1 MKGAILIN
9 AYFDS
14 DEYMYQPQR
23 LQEELYGVGVEA
35 EIITNDSYFCAVDN
49 GKIRDE
55 FAGYDFCI
63 YLDKDK
69 YLLKA
74 LSDTNVP
81 LFNSY
86 DAITVCDDK
95 MMTYLA
101 LADKGIPLPKTLAG
115 LMCFSK
121 KEQIKPESVDIIE
134 AELGYPLI
142 VKESYGSQGKGV
154 YLAHDRTELCAVLE
168 KVKCK
173 PHLLQKYVWTSFGK
187 DVRVIVIGGKVAGA
201 MLRQS
206 DKDFRSNIGAG
217 GSGEAYEITPEVE
230 ELCLKVAE
238 ILGLDYCGIDL
249 LFGEDG
255 FIVCEVNSNA
265 FFAGFEAS
273 TGINVAELYAEYIVK
288 NIKNK

>member
-1 MKGAILIN
+1 MKGVILIN

-23 LQEELYGVGVEA
+23 LQEELFGVGAEA
-35 EIITNDSYFCAVDN
+35 EIIRNDGYLCTVD
-49 GKIRDE
+49 KDKTRE
-55 FAGYDFCI
+55 AFEGYDFCI

-74 LSDTNVP
+74 LSESGIP

-86 DAITVCDDK
+86 EAITTCDDK
-95 MMTYLA
+95 MLTCLA
-101 LADKGIPLPKTLAG
+101 LADKGVPLPKTLAG

-121 KEQIKPESVDIIE
+121 EEQIKPESMDIIE

-142 VKESYGSQGKGV
+142 IKESYGSQGKGV
-154 YLAHDRTELCAVLE
+154 YLVHDRAELCETLE

-173 PHLLQKYVWTSFGK
+173 PHLLQKYLWNSFGK

-201 MLRQS
+201 MLRKS
-206 DKDFRSNIGAG
+206 ESDFRSNIGAG
-217 GSGEAYEITPEVE
+217 GSGEEYEITPEVE
-230 ELCLKVAE
+230 SLCLKIAE
-238 ILGLDYCGIDL
+238 ILKLDYCGIDL

-255 FIVCEVNSNA
+255 FVVCEVNSNA
-265 FFAGFEAS
+265 FFAGFEAA

-288 NIKNK
+288 KVKSN